1 MKKLQVSTLE
11 SEKSAAFEQV
21 EKFTLKNQEIAQM
34 TRQLSEEKSQLSSE
48 CERKLK
54 EMSEEFSAKA
64 SALEFEK
71 DELVAEVD
79 RLKGLASSNEGLALK
94 VQDECALLRQSHDEE
109 MRQIL
114 ANHESKIQVL
124 ML

>member
-21 EKFTLKNQEIAQM
+21 EKFTLKHQEIAQM
-34 TRQLSEEKSQLSSE
+34 TWQLSEEKSQLSSE

>member
-21 EKFTLKNQEIAQM
+21 EKFTLKHQEIAQI
-34 TRQLSEEKSQLSSE
+34 TWQLSEEKIQLSSE

>member
-21 EKFTLKNQEIAQM
+21 EKFTLKHQEIAQM

-79 RLKGLASSNEGLALK
+79 RLKGLASSSEGLALK